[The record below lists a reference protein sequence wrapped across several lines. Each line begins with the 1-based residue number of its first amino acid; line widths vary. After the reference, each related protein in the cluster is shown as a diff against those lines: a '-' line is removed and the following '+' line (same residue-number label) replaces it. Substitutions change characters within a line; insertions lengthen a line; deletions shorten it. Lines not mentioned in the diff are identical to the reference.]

1 MELIISA
8 WFVGLI
14 LFLLGAEKKKKKKE
28 MLQCVNSIL
37 ETKER
42 FQQMNAYEFIQL
54 VSGSDVNYKQRR
66 NDHPSPEEPIL
77 SAPPAHLHSTY
88 WHCFTIKRAL
98 MLVYASCGW
107 AIHRLWNIFSAS
119 GLTFGERRVGAFL
132 PRESYAVINGALSC
146 TVKIRLAPER

>member
-1 MELIISA
+1 MRLIISA

-14 LFLLGAEKKKKKKE
+14 LFLLRAERKPPPRNVL
-28 MLQCVNSIL
+28 LQCVNSIL

-77 SAPPAHLHSTY
+77 SAAPAHLHSTY

-98 MLVYASCGW
+98 MLVYASCG
-107 AIHRLWNIFSAS
+107 
-119 GLTFGERRVGAFL
+119 
-132 PRESYAVINGALSC
+132 
-146 TVKIRLAPER
+146 